1 MRQNIVFSHA
11 GSCSKYY
18 YDRLSLTD
26 MYRAFPELH
35 EKVSTKYTKEE
46 KENVYTLLCTY
57 NKKLTRILY
66 DANTKLLY
74 LFVEPH
80 YGEVINLID
89 DHFSIEVIKKLSKLN
104 DVLIPV
110 MELVPVYYLSF
121 ENKLPVRDVIFSIY
135 CTVDYPDYR
144 QCEVK
149 EAISV
154 CWYDEFRYHDNPI
167 VELLKRESFDETF
180 CIKREDDGWST
191 INVEW
196 KDVKNGDAYANH
208 NFKQLKI
215 AKSSTIAS
223 GYYNKENKGSVL
235 EPRISSGCTRQEY
248 ITVNVPVPLNL
259 YSKETLVDDRWF
271 RFIYLLLDRLTKAQ
285 REEDKDYFDY
295 IYKVLEERTAEH
307 PESLNEL
314 FVLFKLKE

>member
-11 GSCSKYY
+11 VSCSKYY
-18 YDRLSLTD
+18 YDRLNLTA
-26 MYRAFPELH
+26 MYGVFPELH
-35 EKVSTKYTKEE
+35 EKISTKYTKEE
-46 KENVYTLLCTY
+46 KESVYTLLCTY

-74 LFVEPH
+74 LFVEPCF
-80 YGEVINLID
+80 GEVVNLID

-110 MELVPVYYLSF
+110 MELVPVYYRSF
-121 ENKLPVRDVIFSIY
+121 ENGYPVRDVIFSIF
-135 CTVDYPDYR
+135 CTVEYPDYR
-144 QCEVK
+144 QRETK

-180 CIKREDDGWST
+180 CIKREDDSWLT
-191 INVEW
+191 INIEW
-196 KDVKNGDAYANH
+196 KDVKNGDVTANC

-215 AKSSTIAS
+215 SKSSTKAS
-223 GYYNKENKGSVL
+223 GYYNKEDNGSVL
-235 EPRISSGCTRQEY
+235 EPRISSGSTHQEY

-285 REEDKDYFDY
+285 REEDKDYFDA
-295 IYKVLEERTAEH
+295 IYKVLEERITEH

>member
-1 MRQNIVFSHA
+1 MRQNIIFSHA

-18 YDRLSLTD
+18 YDRISLTEL
-26 MYRAFPELH
+26 YGVFPELH

-66 DANTKLLY
+66 DGNSKLLY
-74 LFVEPH
+74 FYVEPCF
-80 YGEVINLID
+80 GEVVNLID

-121 ENKLPVRDVIFSIY
+121 ENGYLVRDVIFSIY

-144 QCEVK
+144 QREVK
-149 EAISV
+149 EPISV

-196 KDVKNGDAYANH
+196 KDVKNGDVYSNH

-215 AKSSTIAS
+215 SKSTTKAS
-223 GYYNKENKGSVL
+223 YSSNKGNKESVL
-235 EPRISSGCTRQEY
+235 EPIISSGSTRQEY
-248 ITVNVPVPLNL
+248 IVVNVPVPLNL

-285 REEDKDYFDY
+285 REEDKDYFDH
-295 IYKVLEERTAEH
+295 IYKVLEERITEH